1 MTRPHLAVFF
11 TRGMSLEGWHRA
23 GILARELALYRA
35 LAGDLSGVTFVTYGG
50 PADGKWVSDLNGIEV
65 LPNRWQL
72 PGNLY
77 SLLAPFLHWRK
88 LRSASFFRTTQ
99 INGAWTGLIAKVV
112 LRKPLVVRGG
122 YLWADVVARQG
133 AHRIRRTVARVLESL
148 VIRSADRVVV
158 AGEAD
163 AASVARY
170 GAGISNRVVVVPNYV
185 DFSLFRL
192 NPAVVHEQGR
202 ILFVGRLE
210 FQKNVEALI
219 EAVQRLNGATLTIV
233 GDGSLRSRLESQA
246 RAGSGRVEFV
256 GRLPQERLP
265 ELLWRSEIFVLPS
278 RWEGNPK
285 ALFEAM
291 ACGVPVVGARVPGI
305 QEVLADGVTGV
316 TCGTSSADIRA
327 ALERLLHDAPLRER
341 LRTAALA
348 WVQERRSF
356 AVAVARERALLESL
370 AGGVT
375 C

>member
-50 PADGKWVSDLNGIEV
+50 PADGDWVADISGIEV
-65 LPNRWQL
+65 LPNRWRL

-77 SLLAPFLHWRK
+77 SLLAPLLHWRK
-88 LRSASFFRTTQ
+88 LRKASLLRTNQ
-99 INGAWTGLIAKVV
+99 INGAWTGLVAKML
-112 LRKPLVVRGG
+112 LRRPLVVRGG

-133 AHRIRRTVARVLESL
+133 AHRVRRLAARALEWL
-148 VIRSADRVVV
+148 VIRAADRVVV

-163 AASVARY
+163 AASVGRY
-170 GAGISNRVVVVPNYV
+170 GDGVSRRVVIVPNYV
-185 DFSLFRL
+185 DFSLFRP
-192 NPAVVHEQGR
+192 NPDVVPEPGR
-202 ILFVGRLE
+202 LLCVGRLE

-219 EAVQRLNGATLTIV
+219 EAVQGLDGVTLTIV

-246 RAGSGRVEFV
+246 RAGSARVEFV

-265 ELLWRSEIFVLPS
+265 ELLWQAEIFVLPS

-305 QEVLADGVTGV
+305 QEVLAEGVTGV
-316 TCGTSSADIRA
+316 TCGTSPADIRA
-327 ALERLLHDAPLRER
+327 GLEQLLHDAPLRER
-341 LRTAALA
+341 VRTAALI
-348 WVQERRSF
+348 WVQERRSLAL
-356 AVAVARERALLESL
+356 AVSRERALLTSL
-370 AGGVT
+370 ARGGM